1 MLGLIQGLEW
11 NRGCIMDKKRMSTFQ
26 KVWFTVKN
34 NIQLKIGLSLLVIL
48 LIVAIFGPL
57 VAPYSPKVLNDDL
70 LMGPCAKY
78 PLGTD
83 NLGHDVFSQILYGTS
98 TSLKIGFIAAMIS
111 AVIGVIFGGIAG
123 YYGGVI
129 DQIFSEIMNIF
140 LMLPTFFLI
149 LLIIATFGSSMLNVM
164 IVIGLTSWV
173 GNARLMRAQAKA
185 IKERTFIKSS
195 IAMGESSGSILI
207 KHVIPNGIFPIIA
220 NTTMNISGAILTE
233 AGLSFLGLGDP
244 NVISWGQIITAGKGY
259 LPKAWWISTFPGI
272 MTIITVLT
280 FFLIG
285 EGLNRVLSPKM
296 DAKK

>member
-1 MLGLIQGLEW
+1 ME
-11 NRGCIMDKKRMSTFQ
+11 KKKLNKFQ
-26 KVWFTVKN
+26 KALVVVRN
-34 NIQLKIGLSLLVIL
+34 NIQLKIGLTLLCIL
-48 LIVAIFGPL
+48 LLIAVLGP
-57 VAPYSPKVLNDDL
+57 VFAPYSPKLLNNDL
-70 LMGPCAKY
+70 LEPPGSKY
-78 PLGTD
+78 LLGTD
-83 NLGHDVFSQILYGTS
+83 NLGHDIFSQILYGAS

-111 AVIGVIFGGIAG
+111 AIIGVIFGGIAG
-123 YYGGVI
+123 FFGGVI
-129 DQIFSEIMNIF
+129 DQILSEIMNIF

-195 IAMGESSGSILI
+195 IAMGESKLSILI

-259 LPKAWWISTFPGI
+259 LPKAWWISTFPGL
-272 MTIITVLT
+272 MTIFTVLT

>member
-1 MLGLIQGLEW
+1 ME
-11 NRGCIMDKKRMSTFQ
+11 KKRMGKLQ
-26 KVWFTVKN
+26 KIWITLKN
-34 NIQLKIGLSLLVIL
+34 NAQLRIGLLLLIIL
-48 LIVAIFGPL
+48 LLIAVFGP
-57 VAPYSPKVLNDDL
+57 VFAPYNPKLLNDDL
-70 LMGPCAKY
+70 LAAPCAKY
-78 PLGTD
+78 LFGTD
-83 NLGHDVFSQILYGTS
+83 KLGHDVFSQILYGAA

-111 AVIGVIFGGIAG
+111 AVIGVIFGGVAG
-123 YYGGVI
+123 FFGGVI

-195 IAMGESSGSILI
+195 IAMGESKFSILVR
-207 KHVIPNGIFPIIA
+207 HVIPNGIFPIIA

-244 NVISWGQIITAGKGY
+244 NVISWGQIITAGKGN

-272 MTIITVLT
+272 MTIFTVLT

>member
-1 MLGLIQGLEW
+1 ME
-11 NRGCIMDKKRMSTFQ
+11 KKKLTKFQ
-26 KVWFTVKN
+26 KALVVVKN
-34 NIQLKIGLSLLVIL
+34 NTQLKIGLIL
-48 LIVAIFGPL
+48 LCILLLIAVLGP
-57 VAPYSPKVLNDDL
+57 VFAPYSPKLLNNDL
-70 LMGPCAKY
+70 LAPPGSQY
-78 PLGTD
+78 LLGTD
-83 NLGHDVFSQILYGTS
+83 NLGHDIFSQILYGAS

-111 AVIGVIFGGIAG
+111 AIIGVVFGGIAG
-123 YYGGVI
+123 FFGGVV
-129 DQIFSEIMNIF
+129 DQILNEIMNIF

-195 IAMGESSGSILI
+195 IAMGESKLSILV

-244 NVISWGQIITAGKGY
+244 NVISWGQIITAGKAY
-259 LPKAWWISTFPGI
+259 LPKAWWICTFPGL
-272 MTIITVLT
+272 MTIFTVLT
-280 FFLIG
+280 FFLLG

>member
-1 MLGLIQGLEW
+1 ME
-11 NRGCIMDKKRMSTFQ
+11 KKKLTKFQ
-26 KVWFTVKN
+26 KALVVVKN
-34 NIQLKIGLSLLVIL
+34 NTQLKVGLIL
-48 LIVAIFGPL
+48 LCILLLIAVLGP
-57 VAPYSPKVLNDDL
+57 VFAPYSPKLLNNDL
-70 LMGPCAKY
+70 LAPPSSQY
-78 PLGTD
+78 LLGTD
-83 NLGHDVFSQILYGTS
+83 NLGHDIFSQILYGAS

-111 AVIGVIFGGIAG
+111 AIIGVVFGGIAG
-123 YYGGVI
+123 FFGGVV
-129 DQIFSEIMNIF
+129 DQILNEIMNIF

-195 IAMGESSGSILI
+195 IAMGESKLSILV

-244 NVISWGQIITAGKGY
+244 NVISWGQIITAGKAY
-259 LPKAWWISTFPGI
+259 LPKAWWICTFPGL
-272 MTIITVLT
+272 MTIFTVLT

>member
-1 MLGLIQGLEW
+1 ME
-11 NRGCIMDKKRMSTFQ
+11 KKRATTFQ
-26 KVWFTVKN
+26 KVMTTIMN
-34 NIQLKIGLSLLVIL
+34 NTQLKVGLVLLLLL
-48 LIVAIFGPL
+48 LIVAVAGPM
-57 VAPYSPKVLNDDL
+57 VAPYNPKRLNDDL
-70 LMGPCAKY
+70 LMAPCAQY

-111 AVIGVIFGGIAG
+111 AIIGVVFGGIAG
-123 YYGGVI
+123 FFGGIV
-129 DQIFSEIMNIF
+129 DQILSEIMNIF

-195 IAMGESSGSILI
+195 IAMGESKTSILI

-272 MTIITVLT
+272 MTIFTVLT

>member
-1 MLGLIQGLEW
+1 ME
-11 NRGCIMDKKRMSTFQ
+11 KKKLNKFQ
-26 KVWFTVKN
+26 KALVVIKN
-34 NIQLKIGLSLLVIL
+34 NTQLKVGLSLLAIL
-48 LIVAIFGPL
+48 LLIAILGPIL
-57 VAPYSPKVLNDDL
+57 APYNPKRLNDDL
-70 LMGPCAKY
+70 LMAPCAKY
-78 PLGTD
+78 LLGTD
-83 NLGHDVFSQILYGTS
+83 NLGHDIFSQILHGAA

-111 AVIGVIFGGIAG
+111 AIIGVVFGGIAG
-123 YYGGVI
+123 FFGGVI
-129 DQIFSEIMNIF
+129 DQILNEIMNVF

-149 LLIIATFGSSMLNVM
+149 LLIIATFGSSMFNVM

-195 IAMGESSGSILI
+195 IAMGESKWSILV

-244 NVISWGQIITAGKGY
+244 NVISWGQIITAGKAY
-259 LPKAWWISTFPGI
+259 LPKAWWICTFPGL
-272 MTIITVLT
+272 MTIFTVLT

>member
-1 MLGLIQGLEW
+1 M
-11 NRGCIMDKKRMSTFQ
+11 M
-26 KVWFTVKN
+26 
-34 NIQLKIGLSLLVIL
+34 
-48 LIVAIFGPL
+48 
-57 VAPYSPKVLNDDL
+57 
-70 LMGPCAKY
+70 
-78 PLGTD
+78 
-83 NLGHDVFSQILYGTS
+83 
-98 TSLKIGFIAAMIS
+98 
-111 AVIGVIFGGIAG
+111 
-123 YYGGVI
+123 
-129 DQIFSEIMNIF
+129 
-140 LMLPTFFLI
+140 
-149 LLIIATFGSSMLNVM
+149 NVM

-195 IAMGESSGSILI
+195 IAMGESKLSILV

-244 NVISWGQIITAGKGY
+244 NVISWGQIITAGKAY
-259 LPKAWWISTFPGI
+259 LPKAWWISTFPGL
-272 MTIITVLT
+272 MTIFTVLT

>member
-1 MLGLIQGLEW
+1 ME
-11 NRGCIMDKKRMSTFQ
+11 KKRIGKFQ
-26 KVWFTVKN
+26 KVWITIQN
-34 NIQLKIGLSLLVIL
+34 NVQLKLGLIL
-48 LIVAIFGPL
+48 LILLLLIAVLGPIF
-57 VAPYSPKVLNDDL
+57 APYNPKRLNDDL
-70 LMGPCAKY
+70 LMAPCAKY
-78 PLGTD
+78 ILGTD
-83 NLGHDVFSQILYGTS
+83 NLGHDVFSQILYGAS

-123 YYGGVI
+123 FFGGVV
-129 DQIFSEIMNIF
+129 DQILSEIMNVF

-195 IAMGESSGSILI
+195 IAMGESKFSILVR
-207 KHVIPNGIFPIIA
+207 HVIPNGIFPIIA

-244 NVISWGQIITAGKGY
+244 NVISWGQIITAGKAY

-272 MTIITVLT
+272 MTIFTVLT

>member
-1 MLGLIQGLEW
+1 MGKE
-11 NRGCIMDKKRMSTFQ
+11 KKSTFQ
-26 KVWFTVKN
+26 KVWITIQN
-34 NIQLKIGLSLLVIL
+34 NIQLKVGLIL
-48 LIVAIFGPL
+48 LILLLLLAVIGPM
-57 VAPYSPKVLNDDL
+57 VAPFNPKTLNDDL
-70 LMGPCAKY
+70 LAPPGGQY
-78 PLGTD
+78 ILGTD
-83 NLGHDVFSQILYGTS
+83 NLGHDIFSQILYGTS

-111 AVIGVIFGGIAG
+111 AIVGVVIGGIAG
-123 YYGGVI
+123 FFGGVVDHI
-129 DQIFSEIMNIF
+129 LNELMNVF

-195 IAMGESSGSILI
+195 IAMGESKFSILV

-259 LPKAWWISTFPGI
+259 LPKGWWISTFPGI